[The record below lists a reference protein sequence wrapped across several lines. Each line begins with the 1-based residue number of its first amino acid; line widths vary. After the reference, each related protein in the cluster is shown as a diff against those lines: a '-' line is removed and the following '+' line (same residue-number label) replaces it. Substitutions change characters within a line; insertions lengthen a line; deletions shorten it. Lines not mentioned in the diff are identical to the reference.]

1 MSAFFDKGPQV
12 EGDANSIDYSKIRAR
27 QEVSLR
33 DLVARL
39 TADRARR
46 SDWFDGSL
54 FSDPA
59 WDLLVDIF
67 KEHLEGRESTLRKL
81 LVGSFL
87 TPATAIRWLDVLED
101 QGAIAWCDTHGDSKK
116 AVRLTERGVVGLT
129 CYSRALAKRWGLRLS
144 DE

>member
-1 MSAFFDKGPQV
+1 MIGRPAAKPDQPEIQ
-12 EGDANSIDYSKIRAR
+12 NR
-27 QEVSLR
+27 QFVSLR

-39 TADRARR
+39 TADRDRR

-67 KEHLEGRESTLRKL
+67 KGHLDGKDSTLRML

-87 TPATAIRWLDVLED
+87 APATAIRWLDLLEE
-101 QGAIAWCDTHGDSKK
+101 QGAIVWCDPHNEIRKS
-116 AVRLTERGVVGLT
+116 VRLTERGVVGLT
-129 CYSRALAKRWGLRLS
+129 CYFRALAKRWGLKLL
-144 DE
+144 DEQV